1 MIVLTTSRVCS
12 SKPPLSG
19 CSENAM
25 AAIDDEKIH
34 IEKRSVI
41 ERNTIIQIVLNFIR
55 ITFSSK
61 IILVRQYYAK
71 DRTGLLCW
79 ILGQFHLNSCAKCDI
94 F

>member
-1 MIVLTTSRVCS
+1 MLVIIAAIRLIIARGGEISMIVLTTSRVCS

-41 ERNTIIQIVLNFIR
+41 ERNTIIQIVLNFIW
-55 ITFSSK
+55 ITFPS
-61 IILVRQYYAK
+61 
-71 DRTGLLCW
+71 
-79 ILGQFHLNSCAKCDI
+79 
-94 F
+94 